1 MTAPISPILQ
11 RILDFAPLLNAP
23 PPPACL
29 RCAADVWARLQAL
42 DSGPGQADLFPGPVD
57 RLTGVPVVVEPDAD
71 PGSWQLMDVDGGVIA
86 SGVMPAG
93 RMPYVGR
100 FDGPDVDRS

>member
-29 RCAADVWARLQAL
+29 RCAADVWARLQA
-42 DSGPGQADLFPGPVD
+42 STPAPV
-57 RLTGVPVVVEPDAD
+57 RRICSPARSTG
-71 PGSWQLMDVDGGVIA
+71 
-86 SGVMPAG
+86 
-93 RMPYVGR
+93 
-100 FDGPDVDRS
+100 

>member
-1 MTAPISPILQ
+1 MNAPISPILQ
-11 RILDFAPLLNAP
+11 RILDYAPLLNAP

-29 RCAADVWARLQAL
+29 RCAPDVWARLQAMAPAIGA
-42 DSGPGQADLFPGPVD
+42 GPVFPGPVD
-57 RLTGVPVVVEPDAD
+57 RLTGVPVVVEPDAE
-71 PGSWQLMDVDGGVIA
+71 PGSWRLLDAGGGVIA

-100 FDGPDVDRS
+100 FDGPDVDR